1 MKTWLGTKCFECGGK
16 GWFLIGSSLESCKK
30 VDCYVC
36 NGEGYVNEE

>member
-16 GWFLIGSSLESCKK
+16 GWFLIGTLQNCKK